1 MPRRNASSVPAPS
14 IAPSGIHDSEVT
26 DDSIRT
32 LSSFS
37 FPAAF
42 SLARSLDA
50 RGSPTGT
57 PHPRWPEAAA
67 PAGRAGTRAIP
78 LSPAAAPRLSR
89 REGRGGRAGDHRW
102 GGIQGPGGRGGVA
115 AEEDSDPA
123 GG

>member
-50 RGSPTGT
+50 RGFADRNAPPSVARGRCACWTGRHQSDLPVT
-57 PHPRWPEAAA
+57 
-67 PAGRAGTRAIP
+67 
-78 LSPAAAPRLSR
+78 
-89 REGRGGRAGDHRW
+89 GGRS
-102 GGIQGPGGRGGVA
+102 PP
-115 AEEDSDPA
+115 EPA
-123 GG
+123 GGGGGGGGGAPGGGGQ